1 MPIVRIKP
9 FAKDGVYFVTPTVWN
24 WYYLFDRHNRWQI
37 IADSLRYCQDHKS
50 LKIYAYVFMLNHLHL
65 IIQADDAENV
75 LRDFK
80 RHTSKALKENIRA
93 TEPNVLTLFE
103 TTDSTWRLWKADNQP
118 QLIETEKFFRQKLDY
133 IHANPVRK
141 DDGSQA
147 EHWKWSSANP
157 DSPLKIEP
165 LSLLTGQQ

>member
-1 MPIVRIKP
+1 MPIARIKP
-9 FAKDGVYFVTPTVWN
+9 FAKNGVYFVTPTVWN

-37 IADSLRYCQDHKS
+37 IADSLRYCKDHKS
-50 LKIYAYVFMLNHLHL
+50 LKIYAFVFMLNHLHM

-103 TTDSTWRLWKADNQP
+103 TADSTWRLWKEDNQP
-118 QLIETEKFFRQKLDY
+118 QLIESEKFFRQKLDY

-141 DDGSQA
+141 DYVSHA

-157 DSPLKIEP
+157 NSPLKIEP

>member
-1 MPIVRIKP
+1 MPIARIKS

-37 IADSLRYCQDHKS
+37 LADSLQYCQRYKS

-65 IIQADDAENV
+65 ILQAGDAETV

-93 TEPNVLTLFE
+93 TEPNALRLFE
-103 TTDSTWRLWKADNQP
+103 TADGTWRLWKEDNQP
-118 QLIETEKFFRQKLDY
+118 QLIETEKFFRQKLGY

-141 DDGSQA
+141 DYVLPA
-147 EHWKWSSANP
+147 EHWKWSSANSDRP
-157 DSPLKIEP
+157 IEVEP
-165 LSLLTGQQ
+165 LALLTGQQ